1 MPLEDPNDPN
11 VLMRWERMREALRYM
26 QVLHGCALQVSL
38 AQNMPIPTAG
48 GIGMASEYVPTQSRD
63 VVTVAAF
70 YEALVAHG
78 LTPPDMPHSDLI

>member
-11 VLMRWERMREALRYM
+11 VQARGKRMRDAMKYM
-26 QVLHGCALQVSL
+26 QVLHGCALQVPL

>member
-26 QVLHGCALQVSL
+26 HVLHGCALQVSL
-38 AQNMPIPTAG
+38 AQNMTIPTAG
-48 GIGMASEYVPTQSRD
+48 GIGMASEYVPTQSLD

>member
-11 VLMRWERMREALRYM
+11 VLMRGKRMREALRYM

-38 AQNMPIPTAG
+38 AQNMTLPTAG

-70 YEALVAHG
+70 YEALVEHG

>member
-1 MPLEDPNDPN
+1 MSLEDPNDPN

-26 QVLHGCALQVSL
+26 HVLHGCALQVSL

>member
-11 VLMRWERMREALRYM
+11 VLMRGKRMREALRYM

-38 AQNMPIPTAG
+38 AQNMTIPNAG

-63 VVTVAAF
+63 VVTVDAF